1 MTTIRSLDQL
11 ITSLQDSPP
20 RRLAVAAGH
29 DPESIRAAARAAEER
44 IADVTLFGDRAA
56 IRALCQ
62 DFEVDPGVF
71 TIIDEKDPLRA
82 ARAAVRLV
90 RVGDADV
97 LMKGMVSTDQYVRL
111 ILDKEAGLFKKGGVL
126 THLSVL
132 EIPAYHREV
141 GKLIFMSDA
150 GIIPQPDLETKI
162 KMLTYAIEAAHGF
175 GIAEPKAAMMAAS
188 EKINPKI
195 PAAAEAAIIAK
206 MAERGQIKGAI
217 VDGPVA
223 LDAALSARACQIKG
237 MPGPIQGDVDIMIF
251 PYLEVANVFYKTLT
265 VLCETR
271 VAAIVMGATAPCV
284 LTSRSDTEE
293 TKFLSIALGCR
304 LAACGRC

>member
-1 MTTIRSLDQL
+1 MTPIRSLDQL
-11 ITSLQDSPP
+11 ISSLQDNPP

-29 DPESIRAAARAAEER
+29 DPNSIQAAARAAAER

-56 IRALCQ
+56 IRDLCKQ
-62 DFEVDPGVF
+62 FEIDSGLF

-82 ARAAVRLV
+82 GSAAVRMV
-90 RVGDADV
+90 RAGDADV
-97 LMKGMVSTDQYVRL
+97 LMKGMISTDQYVRL
-111 ILDKEAGLFKKGGVL
+111 ILDKEKGLFKKGGVL

-132 EIPAYHREV
+132 EVPAYHREV
-141 GKLIFMSDA
+141 GKLLFMSDA
-150 GIIPQPDLETKI
+150 GIIPTPDLNTKI
-162 KMLTYAIEAAHGF
+162 KMLSYAIKAAHDF
-175 GIAEPKAAMMAAS
+175 GIEMPKAAMMAAS

-195 PAAAEAAIIAK
+195 PATVEAALIAK

-217 VDGPVA
+217 IDGPVA
-223 LDAALSARACQIKG
+223 LDAALSARACEIKG
-237 MPGPIQGDVDIMIF
+237 MPGPIHGDVDIMIF

-271 VAAIVMGATAPCV
+271 AAAIVMGAEAPCV
-284 LTSRSDTEE
+284 LTSRSDDEE

-304 LAACGRC
+304 LAPCQHC